1 MCSSDLVGD
10 RVQVAR
16 LHAVSDSLDARNQP
30 LSDSLQGEARRVG
43 DGVDAT
49 ALVRRFARK
58 LTEGRD
64 NIRWA
69 LGRTRAILTT
79 QQWSQLPDALRS
91 PARGASD

>member
-1 MCSSDLVGD
+1 LQG
-10 RVQVAR
+10 
-16 LHAVSDSLDARNQP
+16 VSDSLEVRNRP
-30 LSDSLQGEARRVG
+30 LADSLQAEARRVG
-43 DGVDAT
+43 DGVDPT

-79 QQWSQLPDALRS
+79 EQWSQLPHALRS
-91 PARGASD
+91 PERGASD